1 MDPPKPPS
9 GPPSLGFERADAITI
24 GRPIANTQFYVLD
37 ETGQPVPLGVAGE
50 LHIGGDGVARG
61 YFKRP
66 DLTDAKFV
74 PDPFSAVSGARMYR
88 TGDLVRYRAS
98 GRLEF
103 IGRLDRQVKLRGY
116 RIELGEIEFALGE
129 HPAVREAVVA
139 AQEHGGDRRLVG
151 YIAARTGSS
160 PSANELRS
168 YLEEKLPDY
177 MVPAAFAIIET
188 LPLTPNGKIDRAN
201 LPPLDATRV
210 ADRLEFVAPRD
221 DTERRLQAIWEEI
234 LDVRP
239 IGVRHEFFA
248 LGGHSLSAARV
259 LFKIKREFSSDIPLA
274 AMFQAPTIEGLA
286 AKIRGDST
294 DEARFATVPIQPHG
308 SLAPL
313 FVVGG
318 FPAFTQLARHLGEDQ
333 PLIGLTVPDELKM
346 RLPYNLAEFAAHQV
360 NSILRVQ
367 KDGPYLVAGFS
378 AEGTLAYEVAQQLKA
393 AGREVGL
400 LVMVDTSCPAQPLQP
415 LVVRMAH
422 NARVHLREARKRRI

>member
-1 MDPPKPPS
+1 M
-9 GPPSLGFERADAITI
+9 
-24 GRPIANTQFYVLD
+24 
-37 ETGQPVPLGVAGE
+37 TGDIVPLS
-50 LHIGGDGVARG
+50 LSD
-61 YFKRP
+61 
-66 DLTDAKFV
+66 
-74 PDPFSAVSGARMYR
+74 
-88 TGDLVRYRAS
+88 GDLNSSAAATRRENS
-98 GRLEF
+98 RLSESN
-103 IGRLDRQVKLRGY
+103 
-116 RIELGEIEFALGE
+116 LGEIEFASGWTSCVQRRPQRDAQCKQRRR
-129 HPAVREAVVA
+129 PAASWV
-139 AQEHGGDRRLVG
+139 H
-151 YIAARTGSS
+151 ARAEESS
-160 PSANELRS
+160 RASRNCAEFLDERV
-168 YLEEKLPDY
+168 PDY
-177 MVPAAFAIIET
+177 MIQPPGLHT
-188 LPLTPNGKIDRAN
+188 LKSCRLMPNGKIDRAN
-201 LPPLDATRV
+201 LPPLGEQCVDRGTRILNLWHRAT
-210 ADRLEFVAPRD
+210 
-221 DTERRLQAIWEEI
+221 TSERRLQTIWEEI

-422 NARVHLREARKRRI
+422 NARVHLREARSAGLATCASYSVRNISESSAAVQVFPMAASQQGGRYPEDLPLPRDPRTSLLRWRSLLAVTRRNPTMVQYFCSGEPAT